1 MTADQANF
9 GDPCLPGTRKQ
20 LRVSY
25 TCGEW
30 DCRAGEAV
38 YPPPLGTSGV
48 VTLGTAYLIAVPKQL
63 LEEVGPDTSDPFLL
77 SNYMHGNLGSRGET
91 ISCPIGMENL
101 IAIHLRANKG
111 VFCWGKE
118 GVWHIDTPRGGGP
131 SRPLVHCR
139 WLVQRAQVL
148 QAPGRPDDFY

>member
-1 MTADQANF
+1 M
-9 GDPCLPGTRKQ
+9 
-20 LRVSY
+20 
-25 TCGEW
+25 
-30 DCRAGEAV
+30 
-38 YPPPLGTSGV
+38 

-111 VFCWGKE
+111 VFCWGK
-118 GVWHIDTPRGGGP
+118 
-131 SRPLVHCR
+131 
-139 WLVQRAQVL
+139 
-148 QAPGRPDDFY
+148 